1 VSRIAAVATAAVRDA
16 INGQEFVTRVKEETG
31 FDLRIID
38 AETEAALS
46 YRSVAH
52 HFPLEGG
59 RTVIADIGG
68 GSLELIAAVDGLIEQ
83 SLSVPFGAVRLTELH
98 MGEGRT
104 HGRR

>member
-1 VSRIAAVATAAVRDA
+1 GVRGA
-16 INGQEFVTRVKEETG
+16 GNGPGFGPRVRQEL
-31 FDLRIID
+31 DIPLRIID

-98 MGEGRT
+98 MGEGKDTRKSVSKL
-104 HGRR
+104 R